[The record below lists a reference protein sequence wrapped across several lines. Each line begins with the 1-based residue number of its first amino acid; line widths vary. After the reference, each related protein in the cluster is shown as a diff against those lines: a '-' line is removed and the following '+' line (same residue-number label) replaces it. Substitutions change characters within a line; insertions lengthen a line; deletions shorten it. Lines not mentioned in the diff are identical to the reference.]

1 MSLWELAAAVDGY
14 NRSQGGDEDKP
25 PPMTVER
32 LREIN
37 PPPTL
42 H

>member
-1 MSLWELAAAVDGY
+1 MSLWELAAAVDGV
-14 NRSQGGDEDKP
+14 NRFNGGEADKP
-25 PPMTVER
+25 GTMSIER

-37 PPPTL
+37 PPKTI

>member
-1 MSLWELAAAVDGY
+1 MSLWELAAAVDGW
-14 NRSQGGDEDKP
+14 NRSQGGDNDKP
-25 PPMTVER
+25 DGMTVDR

-37 PPPTL
+37 PPMTM